1 MNKTRKR
8 WLLFVF
14 ALCMVML
21 AKPTNAMAASK
32 KYVRSLTVAK
42 KTVSITKGKTKKVA
56 YKVKVKGKAS
66 KKVTVKTSNKK
77 VTAKVKGG
85 KIVITAKKAGI
96 SKITITTKG
105 KNKKK
110 KKIKK
115 YIKVKISKAATQ
127 IPAVEVTRSEWI
139 AVIMKASAY
148 DVQEELFTKDETGKI
163 VYSFSDIQNDANAK
177 IIETAAKYGIIPN
190 ENSMFYPDAA
200 ADREFAAVTAVR
212 AAGFKAEQANLSC
225 NDRNSLKYPAEDTLA
240 VNLKMLS
247 LVDGNFLP
255 ERAVSKQ
262 EKQNI
267 ENILTDIVK
276 QREIDTNHKDVIQYA
291 DDVKIKE
298 DAGNYRVSERNGVYT
313 VLADKGT
320 LLDEAKKGEKILL
333 PETEDYPE
341 GIALYV
347 SDSIL
352 LGDKRIITGSMPEN
366 LDEFVDAMDME
377 GVVKADTATAI
388 NGVSTVKVTKGNTSG
403 QMRRAS
409 IGGNV
414 NLEDKTKIEYTI
426 PMIETTVTFYISELQ
441 YKIDFNKKG
450 VKELYVNLPNVL
462 NIETKFEA
470 KDKFSKQI
478 GTIPIKLK
486 GGFSVELAVFLET
499 EVGGKIH
506 MTLNFANE
514 VGVQYYNGELIA
526 LKSCKPSLE
535 AVGEADADIGLKGQ
549 VGMYWMKGV
558 RKVFGKSDPKPLY
571 NIYTKWGVRGEAS
584 IEVRNDKYTSYK
596 ALICID
602 LASYLYGNWSVGDG
616 SVLGDKFNLKKTW
629 TIFDKENSPLKLQVH
644 IENGKMVQSCTYQN
658 PDTAFIEY
666 VKQFRFLCDGT
677 TTYNGYIEYTGS
689 DYKTK
694 VENLELAPLA
704 YDIADYD
711 SDGDDELLIVNTE
724 PFQKY
729 GSSVLKL
736 QMYEAEKGEVKLKA
750 EQFCYYDGEEKVTA
764 IEIIRRG
771 STRVFKYQE
780 NGQWIIAIEQ
790 NVKENYFDGHGGE
803 RFVKWKYDGDKIIEQ
818 GKIGFD
824 SMILWYDANKCEEV
838 RKQFLEIGLAVD
850 LNKLFEDVLVYDYI
864 QNPVVI
870 GTSRYLFECLDEIRQ
885 DRWTKCCQ
893 IQFSYD

>member
-212 AAGFKAEQANLSC
+212 AAGFKVEQANLSC

-584 IEVRNDKYTSYK
+584 IQVRNDKYTSYK
-596 ALICID
+596 SLICID
-602 LASYLYGNWSVGDG
+602 MASYLYGNWSVGDG

-658 PDTAFIEY
+658 PNTAFIEY
-666 VKQFRFLCDGT
+666 VKQFHFLCDDT
-677 TTYNGYIEYTGS
+677 TIYNGYIRVSEEGDIS
-689 DYKTK
+689 GK

-729 GSSVLKL
+729 GGSALKL
-736 QMYEAEKGEVKLKA
+736 QMYEAEKGEVKLKE
-750 EQFCYYDGEEKVTA
+750 EQFCYAWEGKVTA
-764 IEIIRRG
+764 FEPIYRG

-780 NGQWIIAIEQ
+780 NGQWFIAVEQ
-790 NVKENYFDGHGGE
+790 NIETRYGDGHGGE
-803 RFVKWKYDGDKIIEQ
+803 KFVRWKYDDEKMIEQ

-838 RKQFLEIGLAVD
+838 RKQFAEIGLAVD
-850 LNKLFEDVLVYDYI
+850 LNKLFKGVTAYNYVS
-864 QNPVVI
+864 NPVVI
-870 GTSRYLFECLDEIRQ
+870 GASNYLWESPGDI
-885 DRWTKCCQ
+885 DADIWTKCCQ
-893 IQFSYD
+893 IKFSYD

>member
-42 KTVSITKGKTKKVA
+42 KTVSIKKGKTQKVA

-85 KIVITAKKAGI
+85 KIVITAKKAGT

-115 YIKVKISKAATQ
+115 YIKVKISKAVTQ
-127 IPAVEVTRSEWI
+127 TPAEKVTRAEWI
-139 AVIMKASAY
+139 AAIMKASAY

-190 ENSMFYPDAA
+190 GNRMFYPDAA

-212 AAGFKAEQANLSC
+212 AAGFKAEQGNLSC
-225 NDRNSLKYPAEDTLA
+225 NDRNSLKYPEEDTLA

-247 LVDGNFLP
+247 LVNGNFLP
-255 ERAVSKQ
+255 AMAVTRQ

-298 DAGNYRVSERNGVYT
+298 DAGNYRVWEKNGVYT

-333 PETEDYPE
+333 PETENYPE

-352 LGDKRIITGSMPEN
+352 LDDKRIITGSMPEN

-388 NGVSTVKVTKGNTSG
+388 DGVSTVKVTKGNTSG

-414 NLEDKTKIEYTI
+414 NLEDNTKIEYTI
-426 PMIETTVTFYISELQ
+426 PMIETTVTFYISKLQ

-526 LKSCKPSLE
+526 LKSCKPSLD

-549 VGMYWMKGV
+549 IGMYWMKAV
-558 RKVFGKSDPKPLY
+558 KQVFGKSDPKPLY
-571 NIYTKWGVRGEAS
+571 NIYTKWGARGEAS
-584 IEVRNDKYTSYK
+584 IQVRNDKYTSYK
-596 ALICID
+596 SLICID
-602 LASYLYGNWSVGDG
+602 LASYLYGNCSVGDG

-629 TIFDKENSPLKLQVH
+629 KIFDKENSPLKLQIH
-644 IENGKMVQSCTYQN
+644 TENGKIVQSCTYQN
-658 PDTAFIEY
+658 PDTAFIDY
-666 VKQFRFLCDGT
+666 VKQFHFLCDDSE
-677 TTYNGYIEYTGS
+677 TYNGYVGYTE
-689 DYKTK
+689 DDFKTK
-694 VENLELAPLA
+694 VENLELTPLA

-729 GSSVLKL
+729 GGSALKL

-750 EQFCYYDGEEKVTA
+750 EQFCYYIREEKVTA
-764 IEIIRRG
+764 FEVIQRG

-780 NGQWIIAIEQ
+780 NGQWLIAVEQ
-790 NVKENYFDGHGGE
+790 NIKDRLTDSHKEE
-803 RFVKWKYDGDKIIEQ
+803 IFVRWKYDGNKMIEQ
-818 GKIGFD
+818 GKICFD
-824 SMILWYDANKCEEV
+824 SIILWLDDNECEEI
-838 RKQFLEIGLAVD
+838 RRQFTEIGLAVD
-850 LNKLFEDVLVYDYI
+850 LDKLFEDVLVYDYI

-870 GTSRYLFECLDEIRQ
+870 GASKYLFECSDEIRQ

-893 IQFSYD
+893 IKFSYD